1 MTKKRIEAETKTII
15 KVPKA
20 GSTEGDIEV
29 LGPTRASVSSARR
42 RIELIVMGSRH
53 KQECTHFLCV
63 PISQASIKENYT
75 NFKVVETVFPIDL
88 NP

>member
-20 GSTEGDIEV
+20 GSTEGEIV
-29 LGPTRASVSSARR
+29 VIGPDRSSVSSARR
-42 RIELIVMGSRH
+42 RIELIVMGSRY
-53 KQECTHFLCV
+53 KQECTHFLCI

-75 NFKVVETVFPIDL
+75 TFKVCK
-88 NP
+88 